1 MSDVERIKDLLEKLT
16 DEELSKL
23 LKRKNIIVPVYWTRH
38 EIIDLLSVNTS
49 EKEVWG
55 ILQKREKKSRKPRK
69 VLTEIRQS
77 NGLLTGFIL
86 AILVSGLCVG
96 FLLGLNYESI
106 QCAFGRKTWRTITTF
121 SLTIENRF
129 SSTFSIPSNE
139 WRVIWEAAI
148 PWDIHPLLGDIQMVI
163 YNATNII
170 REISMRQFIWWEKTG
185 QDFRVQGICY
195 FQGRG
200 DYLIELRG
208 LIFTPINFTIEA
220 YF

>member
-1 MSDVERIKDLLEKLT
+1 M
-16 DEELSKL
+16 
-23 LKRKNIIVPVYWTRH
+23 RH

-55 ILQKREKKSRKPRK
+55 ILQKKEKKSRKPK
-69 VLTEIRQS
+69 KLLTKIRQS
-77 NGLLTGFIL
+77 NVLLTSFVL
-86 AILVSGLCVG
+86 AILISGLCVG

-106 QCAFGRKTWRTITTF
+106 QYAFGRKTWRIITTF

-129 SSTFSIPSNE
+129 SPTFSIPSNE
-139 WRVIWEAAI
+139 WRVIWEATI
-148 PWDIHPLLGDIQMVI
+148 PWDFHPLLGEVQMVI
-163 YNATNII
+163 YNATDII

-185 QDFRVQGICY
+185 QDFRVQGIYY
-195 FQGRG
+195 FQGRA

-208 LIFTPINFTIEA
+208 LIFTPIDFIIEA